1 MKIIIFYVILWKSGL
16 HGLKEQNLSRP
27 LKEGDTVSL
36 HCTTEK
42 IFWVLSS
49 RKFRVTHIS

>member
-1 MKIIIFYVILWKSGL
+1 MKILIFYVIVWKSGL
-16 HGLKEQNLSRP
+16 HGLKEENLPRP
-27 LKEGDTVSL
+27 LIEGDTVPL

-42 IFWVLSS
+42 IFWVLSG